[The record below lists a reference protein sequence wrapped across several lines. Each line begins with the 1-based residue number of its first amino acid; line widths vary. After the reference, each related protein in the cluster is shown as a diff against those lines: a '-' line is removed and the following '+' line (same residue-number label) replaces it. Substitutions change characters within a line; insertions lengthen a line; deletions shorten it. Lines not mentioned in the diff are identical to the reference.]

1 MPTEGPSLSRS
12 TSLQRQIRPCSTV
25 VVIFVWREIEIE
37 ILQLSKQV
45 MRKWDGEVAY
55 RTDDET
61 ASSRVLHG
69 GKKLFLKVFL
79 ECDSGPRTID
89 KGENRM

>member
-69 GKKLFLKVFL
+69 GKKKTFFSKF
-79 ECDSGPRTID
+79 CDSGPRTID